1 MLLFMAKNADNQVV
15 LLLKI
20 WGIAKQLF
28 IKYLNA
34 IVKLVLSHQ
43 KNKLAA
49 HHSLIHYLNKSLKL
63 LFKKMVKIV
72 SFVQKNL
79 QLFGQ
84 LIQKNPFLH
93 LLYVVPSKKLDLVLV
108 FLIINLQ

>member
-1 MLLFMAKNADNQVV
+1 MAKNADNQVA

-20 WGIAKQLF
+20 WDVAKQLF
-28 IKYLNA
+28 IIYLNNF
-34 IVKLVLSHQ
+34 VKLILPYQ
-43 KNKLAA
+43 KNELTI
-49 HHSLIHYLNKSLKL
+49 HHSLIYHLDKNLKL

-72 SFVQKNL
+72 GFVQKNL

-93 LLYVVPSKKLDLVLV
+93 LLYVISSKKLDLMLI
-108 FLIINLQ
+108 FLITNLQ